1 MGCLRG
7 LLAAGFLLRD
17 PLPGRRL
24 RFSRPALG
32 RLSGCFGLFC
42 LHLSGGLAFGFLA
55 GLRLRLLGRRL
66 LRSGQ
71 TLGVRA
77 CRLLASGF
85 LLGSGLPGGGL
96 LCSGL
101 TFKFLPGCF
110 LPCSFRPFGIASG
123 SLLPLHFLSLRFLPF
138 RFLSLRCLSRGFL
151 FRGCLS
157 CKRLS
162 CSF

>member
-1 MGCLRG
+1 LGCLRG
-7 LLAAGFLLRD
+7 LLAAGFLLRGR
-17 PLPGRRL
+17 LPGRRL

-42 LHLSGGLAFGFLA
+42 LPLSGGPAFGFLA
-55 GLRLRLLGRRL
+55 GLRLRLLGRRRL

-110 LPCSFRPFGIASG
+110 LPCSFRPFGIPSG
-123 SLLPLHFLSLRFLPF
+123 SHLSLRFLPF

-151 FRGCLS
+151 FRSFLS

>member
-7 LLAAGFLLRD
+7 LLAAGFLLCGR
-17 PLPGRRL
+17 LPGRRL
-24 RFSRPALG
+24 RFSRPAFG

-42 LHLSGGLAFGFLA
+42 LPLSGGLAFGFLA
-55 GLRLRLLGRRL
+55 GLRLGLLGRRL

-77 CRLLASGF
+77 CRLLAGGF

>member
-7 LLAAGFLLRD
+7 LLATGFLLCGR
-17 PLPGRRL
+17 LPGRRL
-24 RFSRPALG
+24 RFSRLAFD
-32 RLSGCFGLFC
+32 RLPGCFGLFC
-42 LHLSGGLAFGFLA
+42 LPLSGGLAFGFLA
-55 GLRLRLLGRRL
+55 GLRLHLLGRRL

-110 LPCSFRPFGIASG
+110 LPCSFRPFGIPSG
-123 SLLPLHFLSLRFLPF
+123 SL
-138 RFLSLRCLSRGFL
+138 LSLRCLFRGFL
-151 FRGCLS
+151 FRSCLP

>member
-7 LLAAGFLLRD
+7 LLAAGFLLCGR
-17 PLPGRRL
+17 LPGRRL
-24 RFSRPALG
+24 RFSRPAFG

-42 LHLSGGLAFGFLA
+42 LPLSGGLAFGFLA

-77 CRLLASGF
+77 CRLLAGGF

-123 SLLPLHFLSLRFLPF
+123 SLLPLRFLPF